1 MDWMTKDEGFTLA
14 QADFLIQ
21 QVLWTLQ
28 GYDYGVKLTTHHPL
42 LRVMNIWKHNTNL
55 PKSSWCGA

>member
-1 MDWMTKDEGFTLA
+1 MTKDEGFTLA

-28 GYDYGVKLTTHHPL
+28 GYDYDHSSSIAEGYERLDTQH
-42 LRVMNIWKHNTNL
+42 
-55 PKSSWCGA
+55 KSS